1 MTNPSWFGAAVSAV
15 TENAAE
21 LPFPFPLALA
31 KAEAFVK
38 VVFLLGELELDIYS
52 WSLFFNVLL
61 EVLFDEFTF
70 LQHVW
75 LQICVSWCN
84 FPWPFDHLFFGAQKV
99 GRFLTRQV
107 VEEHVH
113 KAVVARQI
121 ALESIRQAGWNGE
134 TFELEKPTTFGCHGW
149 NQKIQVFFC

>member
-31 KAEAFVK
+31 KAETFVK

-61 EVLFDEFTF
+61 EVLLLFDEFTF

-75 LQICVSWCN
+75 LQFVYPGVISH
-84 FPWPFDHLFFGAQKV
+84 DLLTTS
-99 GRFLTRQV
+99 FLGP
-107 VEEHVH
+107 
-113 KAVVARQI
+113 KK
-121 ALESIRQAGWNGE
+121 LAG
-134 TFELEKPTTFGCHGW
+134 F
-149 NQKIQVFFC
+149 